1 MHAVAPIV
9 AWIGWNIDSLIGRIS
24 LIADI
29 SINGKPI
36 LERQDRKHR
45 RRLKMLPYNH
55 FCDPWLTE
63 IGSVSAASKDLVEK
77 ALGKVAILLPPCP
90 EG

>member
-1 MHAVAPIV
+1 VHSVTPIV
-9 AWIGWNIDSLIGRIS
+9 AWIRRNIDSLIGRIS

-63 IGSVSAASKDLVEK
+63 IGSVSAASKDIIEK
-77 ALGKVAILLPPCP
+77 SPGQVAILLPPCP